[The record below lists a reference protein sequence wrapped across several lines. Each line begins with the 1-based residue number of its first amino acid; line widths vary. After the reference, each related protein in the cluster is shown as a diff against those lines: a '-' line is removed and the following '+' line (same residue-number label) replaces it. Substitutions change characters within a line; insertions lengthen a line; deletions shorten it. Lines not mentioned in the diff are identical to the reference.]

1 MGRIWYWYGRR
12 GTAGEVR
19 PARYGRRGAAGEV
32 WPARCG
38 RRGAAGEVRPIR
50 CGEQVRRAG
59 ARVRFGQQGKMC
71 QVK

>member
-1 MGRIWYWYGRR
+1 MLFRWVESGI

-19 PARYGRRGAAGEV
+19 PARCGRRGVAGEV

-38 RRGAAGEVRPIR
+38 RRGAADK
-50 CGEQVRRAG
+50 VRRAG